1 MIGAN
6 MAKVTFNDIM
16 TTPVKELKKKYKL
29 NDRQFETQVRDHLY
43 GARTDERNRMYEKIY
58 NKR

>member
-1 MIGAN
+1 